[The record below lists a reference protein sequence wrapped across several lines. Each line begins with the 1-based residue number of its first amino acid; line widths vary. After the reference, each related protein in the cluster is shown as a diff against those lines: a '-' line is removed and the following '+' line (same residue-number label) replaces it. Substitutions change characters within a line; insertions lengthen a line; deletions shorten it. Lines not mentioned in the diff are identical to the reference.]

1 MASLATVAAKSTRGS
16 PAEWWQLVKGAVAA
30 WKDDYAPSMGAAL
43 SYYTVFSLAPLLL
56 IVISIAGLVF
66 GEEAARGALF
76 GQLRELMGSEAAG
89 AVQGVLASVNKPAQG
104 FVATSVGVAI
114 LLIGATSVFGELQDA
129 LDRIW
134 RAPARE
140 RDAGWWNLLRTR
152 LLSFGMVLGIAFLL
166 MVSLVLGAVISALG
180 KWWGGVFGEWEAAAH
195 AVNLL
200 VGLVL
205 TTTVFAM
212 IYKLMPR
219 VSVRWPDVWLG
230 AVVTALLFTVGK
242 FLIGLYIGRS
252 GVASGF
258 GAAGSLVVV
267 LVWVYYSAQI
277 FLLGAEF
284 TWVYAN
290 RHGSLKSTE
299 HAADTAQNAAAEV
312 PARTA

>member
-1 MASLATVAAKSTRGS
+1 MKIADTW
-16 PAEWWQLVKGAVAA
+16 PLVKTAVSA
-30 WKDDYAPSMGAAL
+30 WIDDYAPSMGAAL
-43 SYYTVFSLAPLLL
+43 SYYTLFSLAPMLL
-56 IVISIAGLVF
+56 IVIAIAGLLFGAEAVHGQIF
-66 GEEAARGALF
+66 GELRGLF
-76 GQLRELMGSEAAG
+76 GDDAAQSIEG
-89 AVQGVLASVNKPAQG
+89 LLASVSQPSEG
-104 FVATSVGVAI
+104 IIATAVGLTLVV
-114 LLIGATSVFGELQDA
+114 IGATSVFGELQDA

-134 RAPARE
+134 RAPAR
-140 RDAGWWNLLRTR
+140 AKGGGLWALLRAR
-152 LLSFGMVLGIAFLL
+152 MLSFGMILGIAFLL
-166 MVSLVLGAVISALG
+166 MVSLVLGAVVSALG
-180 KWWGGVFGEWEAAAH
+180 KWWGGVFGEWEAVAQV
-195 AVNLL
+195 VNLL

-219 VSVRWPDVWLG
+219 VRVRWPDVWLG

-284 TWVYAN
+284 TWAYAN
-290 RHGSLKSTE
+290 RYGSLKG
-299 HAADTAQNAAAEV
+299 AQQGIGAAQNAAPEV
-312 PARTA
+312 PVRAG